1 MYSMTPSHLDGDICF
16 GTAYTN
22 NTTTGSQDALQYVLY
37 FDVSTRPIDAMVINV
52 CIMLLQGWMD
62 RWYRRRFLP
71 IIYQNCSTS
80 EGRSGPIWDCP
91 VKVNNVLISE
101 PFVRHCAACF
111 LSPWADWCENWFHLR
126 PELIINRDNYLA
138 STLQDSSLILS
149 KSSSFHLLAFLLLIT
164 NPAKKWR
171 VLLFL
176 SWPPQDLPWLILL
189 RPSAATMSALMLC
202 SVLPNA
208 ATT

>member
-1 MYSMTPSHLDGDICF
+1 MHYSTYSILMSLPI
-16 GTAYTN
+16 
-22 NTTTGSQDALQYVLY
+22 
-37 FDVSTRPIDAMVINV
+37 RPIDATVINV
-52 CIMLLQGWMD
+52 CNMLQGWLD

-71 IIYQNCSTS
+71 IIYQKCSTS
-80 EGRSGPIWDCP
+80 GARSGPIWDCP

-164 NPAKKWR
+164 NPAKNEEFYSSCPGLRKTCPGSSCFAQAQR
-171 VLLFL
+171 RCLLWCFVRCCPTL
-176 SWPPQDLPWLILL
+176 QLPSDLGSIQL
-189 RPSAATMSALMLC
+189 RNP
-202 SVLPNA
+202 
-208 ATT
+208 